1 MRYGYRRAIVAR
13 HSETIISHKK
23 GEKRRNTA
31 PLPLSSYRRA
41 ISLRA
46 CHRVSLR
53 GRDAGDATS
62 SSFSGLWLAAHCTS
76 DRACVVPP
84 YKTCTPDLRDRPN
97 YDSRDGENH
106 RPVLVCL
113 LGAAVRP

>member
-1 MRYGYRRAIVAR
+1 MANGALLLPDIRKRLSVTKRG
-13 HSETIISHKK
+13 
-23 GEKRRNTA
+23 GRRNTA
-31 PLPLSSYRRA
+31 ALPLSSYRRP

-46 CHRVSLR
+46 GHRVSLR

-62 SSFSGLWLAAHCTS
+62 SSFSGLWLAARCTS

-84 YKTCTPDLRDRPN
+84 HKTCTPDLHDRPS

>member
-1 MRYGYRRAIVAR
+1 MATGALLWPDIRKRLLVTKR
-13 HSETIISHKK
+13 
-23 GEKRRNTA
+23 GERRNTA

-46 CHRVSLR
+46 SLR

-62 SSFSGLWLAAHCTS
+62 SSFSGLWLAARCTS
-76 DRACVVPP
+76 DRACAVPP
-84 YKTCTPDLRDRPN
+84 YKTCTPDLHDRPS